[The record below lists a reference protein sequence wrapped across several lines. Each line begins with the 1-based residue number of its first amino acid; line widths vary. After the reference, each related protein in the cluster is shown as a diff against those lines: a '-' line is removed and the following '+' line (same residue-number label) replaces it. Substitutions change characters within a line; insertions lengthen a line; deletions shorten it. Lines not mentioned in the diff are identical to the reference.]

1 MEDPEVTECIKTG
14 VDEAKS
20 NDDKGRC
27 RVFYGNRECGDSLVH

>member
-14 VDEAKS
+14 FDETKS

-27 RVFYGNRECGDSLVH
+27 QELLCEQGV